1 MVVRACREQGIICR
15 IRTSPDLLDNVV
27 RELALEHGVNL
38 VDCDEIKSV
47 SMLKVLLEEEI
58 AHLELRLDPVHVLLN
73 DLLDLVAEGL
83 TPDSHL
89 VKLGTDLLEQLYQET
104 GGLDDVEV

>member
-15 IRTSPDLLDNVV
+15 IRTPPDLLDNVV

-47 SMLKVLLEEEI
+47 SMLEVLLEEEI
-58 AHLELRLDPVHVLLN
+58 AHLELSLDPVHVLLS

-83 TPDSHL
+83 TPDPHL